1 MQIWFFEVASQHFN
15 SYVFQISQDSY
26 RTVGND
32 LKDGFIIDTTL
43 GRDVKFTIDQSGV
56 PGSNNVI
63 NVIEILYP
71 NGTDLFYT
79 IGDVAQSFSKTFD
92 FLEVTNCL
100 FIYFVLNMYVF
111 KSA

>member
-1 MQIWFFEVASQHFN
+1 M
-15 SYVFQISQDSY
+15 
-26 RTVGND
+26 
-32 LKDGFIIDTTL
+32 

-100 FIYFVLNMYVF
+100 FIYFVLNMYLNLLNLF
-111 KSA
+111 YPHLARLLSIQYSGRWGIGLCSCYN

>member
-1 MQIWFFEVASQHFN
+1 M
-15 SYVFQISQDSY
+15 
-26 RTVGND
+26 
-32 LKDGFIIDTTL
+32 

-92 FLEVTNCL
+92 FLEVTECL
-100 FIYFVLNMYVF
+100 FMYFVLNMNLNFLNLFLSTCSQVIINTIF
-111 KSA
+111 W